1 MEIKNI
7 LLVDD
12 SDIDNMVNKRVIMKA
27 GYTEQVTVKISAQAA
42 LDYLSECSNDQ
53 SSMIPD
59 LILLDIRMPEIDG
72 FGFLERFEK
81 LPGQIHQKANIVM
94 LSSSIDAE
102 DIRRAEENRFV
113 KKFVNKPL
121 KKETID
127 ILRQI

>member
-81 LPGQIHQKANIVM
+81 LPVQIHQKTNIVM

>member
-1 MEIKNI
+1 MKVKNI

-27 GYTEQVTVKISAQAA
+27 GYTEQITVKISAQAA
-42 LDYLSECSNDQ
+42 LDYLLECIDEQ
-53 SSMIPD
+53 SAMIPD

-81 LPGQIHQKANIVM
+81 LPAQIHQKASIVM

-102 DIRRAEENRFV
+102 DFRKAEENRFV

-127 ILRQI
+127 MLRQI

>member
-1 MEIKNI
+1 MKIKHI

-12 SDIDNMVNKRVIMKA
+12 SDIDNMVNKRVILKA
-27 GYTEQVTVKISAQAA
+27 GYTEEVTVKKSAQAA
-42 LDYLSECSNDQ
+42 LDYLSENAEDQ
-53 SSMIPD
+53 SALIPD

-81 LPGQIHQKANIVM
+81 LPVHIHHNVDIVM

-102 DIRRAEENRFV
+102 DFRRAEENRFV

-127 ILRQI
+127 MLYQI

>member
-1 MEIKNI
+1 
-7 LLVDD
+7 
-12 SDIDNMVNKRVIMKA
+12 DNMVNKRVILKA
-27 GYTEQVTVKISAQAA
+27 GYTEQVTVKISAQSA
-42 LDYLSECSNDQ
+42 LGYLSECSSDQ
-53 SSMIPD
+53 SKIMPD

-81 LPGQIHQKANIVM
+81 LPDQIHQKVNIVM

-102 DIRRAEENRFV
+102 DFRRAEENRFV

-127 ILRQI
+127 MLRKI